1 MINRKSE
8 ELGVGERASRHLF
21 VLFLPSTMFYPEG
34 VLALRSSTSRP
45 VVALSLSVRYE
56 TVLEQIDRLAPVP
69 VSAWLAA
76 EWHRNLLQIT
86 TRGGV
91 VGGGFNP
98 SDCRPGSVTK
108 PPSAC
113 HNVR

>member
-21 VLFLPSTMFYPEG
+21 VLFLPSTIFYPEG

-45 VVALSLSVRYE
+45 VVALCLSLSVRYE
-56 TVLEQIDRLAPVP
+56 TVLEQIDRLAPVS
-69 VSAWLAA
+69 VSVRLAA

-86 TRGGV
+86 TRGG
-91 VGGGFNP
+91 G
-98 SDCRPGSVTK
+98 R
-108 PPSAC
+108 
-113 HNVR
+113 